1 MKKHYS
7 KQTKGD
13 YSRNLV
19 TSNSS
24 LFTTRN
30 IIQDF
35 SFNDEEFRHAKI
47 INKIFGTNKFI
58 KVFLRLLFPSLF

>member
-1 MKKHYS
+1 M
-7 KQTKGD
+7 
-13 YSRNLV
+13 V

-47 INKIFGTNKFI
+47 INRIFGTNKFI